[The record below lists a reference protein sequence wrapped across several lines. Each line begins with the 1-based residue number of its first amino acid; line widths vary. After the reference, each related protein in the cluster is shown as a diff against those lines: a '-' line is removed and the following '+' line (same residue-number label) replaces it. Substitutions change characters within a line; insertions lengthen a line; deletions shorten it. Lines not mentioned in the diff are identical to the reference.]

1 MPFQK
6 SFNILLEDVDTAE
19 NSNFLLLDRT
29 ADGVDVGDK
38 LIGVDASASEA
49 KPSGLTENAN
59 GDADYD
65 KRNVLA
71 TESGWVFKP
80 GTPNSGNDNKGAQP
94 EVLVC
99 VRGLASSIDVPTSP
113 QISIGNTSDKTK
125 FFPDG
130 DTFTGVASSTLGDI
144 TVYCYFNEPVHVT
157 GTPQLQL
164 KQATA
169 LGSTFG
175 TIMDINTSVSVFS
188 EGIVAFSLP
197 ASTDTR
203 TSNVTNNTLGI
214 KADDAISLN
223 SGTIQ
228 KLNNERIIL
237 ESGVANDQVYLKLDG
252 TDSSSRD
259 NNGFVTHEGGIG
271 LPADLTLSIDS
282 NATMTVS

>member
-80 GTPNSGNDNKGAQP
+80 GTPNSGSDNKGAQP

-99 VRGLASSIDVPTSP
+99 IRGLASSIDVPTSP

-125 FFPDG
+125 YYPDG

-197 ASTDTR
+197 ASTDTQ
-203 TSNVTNNTLGI
+203 TSAVTNNTLGI

>member
-80 GTPNSGNDNKGAQP
+80 GTPNSGSDNKGAQP

-214 KADDAISLN
+214 KADDEISLN

-228 KLNNERIIL
+228 KLNTERVIL

-271 LPADLTLSIDS
+271 LPADLALSIDS

>member
-94 EVLVC
+94 EVIAC

-130 DTFTGVASSTLGDI
+130 DTFSGVASSTLGDI

-197 ASTDTR
+197 AGTDTQ
-203 TSNVTNNTLGI
+203 TSAVTNNTLGI

>member
-1 MPFQK
+1 
-6 SFNILLEDVDTAE
+6 
-19 NSNFLLLDRT
+19 
-29 ADGVDVGDK
+29 
-38 LIGVDASASEA
+38 
-49 KPSGLTENAN
+49 
-59 GDADYD
+59 
-65 KRNVLA
+65 
-71 TESGWVFKP
+71 
-80 GTPNSGNDNKGAQP
+80 
-94 EVLVC
+94 
-99 VRGLASSIDVPTSP
+99 
-113 QISIGNTSDKTK
+113 
-125 FFPDG
+125 
-130 DTFTGVASSTLGDI
+130 
-144 TVYCYFNEPVHVT
+144 
-157 GTPQLQL
+157 
-164 KQATA
+164 
-169 LGSTFG
+169 
-175 TIMDINTSVSVFS
+175 MDINTSVSVFS

-197 ASTDTR
+197 AGTDTQ

>member
-80 GTPNSGNDNKGAQP
+80 GTPNSGSDNKGAQP

-169 LGSTFG
+169 LGSNFET
-175 TIMDINTSVSVFS
+175 TMDINTSVSVFS

-214 KADDAISLN
+214 KADDEISLN
-223 SGTIQ
+223 SGTVQ

-271 LPADLTLSIDS
+271 LPADLALSIDS

>member
-80 GTPNSGNDNKGAQP
+80 GTPNSGSDNKGAQP

-197 ASTDTR
+197 AGTDTQ

-214 KADDAISLN
+214 KADDEISLN
-223 SGTIQ
+223 SGTVQ

-271 LPADLTLSIDS
+271 LPADLALSIDS

>member
-125 FFPDG
+125 YYPDG

-214 KADDAISLN
+214 KADDEISLN
-223 SGTIQ
+223 SGTVQ

-271 LPADLTLSIDS
+271 LPADLALSIDS

>member
-71 TESGWVFKP
+71 TESGWVFKA
-80 GTPNSGNDNKGAQP
+80 GTPNSGSDNKGAQP

-130 DTFTGVASSTLGDI
+130 DTFSGVASSTLGDI

-197 ASTDTR
+197 AGTDTQ

-214 KADDAISLN
+214 KADDEISLN

-271 LPADLTLSIDS
+271 LPADLTLTLDS
-282 NATMTVS
+282 DATMTVS

>member
-29 ADGVDVGDK
+29 ADGIDVGDK

-94 EVLVC
+94 EVIAC

-197 ASTDTR
+197 AGTDTQ
-203 TSNVTNNTLGI
+203 TSAVTNNTLGI

-282 NATMTVS
+282 NATLTVS

>member
-1 MPFQK
+1 MPLAK
-6 SFNILLEDVDTAE
+6 SFNIVLEDSSAE
-19 NSNFLLLDRT
+19 NEYVVLNGTDSTGVADSGDR
-29 ADGVDVGDK
+29 V
-38 LIGVDASASEA
+38 IGLDASQSEA
-49 KPSGLTENAN
+49 KPSWLTEAADGS
-59 GDADYD
+59 GDYA
-65 KRNVLA
+65 KENVIA
-71 TESGWVFKP
+71 FDGGWGFQP
-80 GTPNSGNDNKGAQP
+80 GLGSSGNDNANADP
-94 EVLVC
+94 EIIAAI
-99 VRGLASSIDVPTSP
+99 RGLRKSIDVPTAP
-113 QISIGNTSDKTK
+113 QVTIGNASDKTK
-125 FFPDG
+125 YYPDG
-130 DTFTGVASSTLGDI
+130 DTFTGVASSSAGDI
-144 TVYCYFNEPVHVT
+144 VVYVRFNEQIDVT

-214 KADDAISLN
+214 KADDEISLN
-223 SGTIQ
+223 SGTVQ

-259 NNGFVTHEGGIG
+259 NNGFVTHEGGVG
-271 LPADLTLSIDS
+271 MAANLALSIDS

>member
-80 GTPNSGNDNKGAQP
+80 GTPNSGSDNKGAQP

-175 TIMDINTSVSVFS
+175 TIMDFNSTVSVLS

-197 ASTDTR
+197 ASEDTR

-214 KADDAISLN
+214 KADDEISLN

-259 NNGFVTHEGGIG
+259 NNGFVTH
-271 LPADLTLSIDS
+271 
-282 NATMTVS
+282 

>member
-80 GTPNSGNDNKGAQP
+80 GTPNSGSDNKGAQP

-130 DTFTGVASSTLGDI
+130 DTFSGVASSTLGDI

-197 ASTDTR
+197 AGTDTQ
-203 TSNVTNNTLGI
+203 TSAVTNNTLGI

-271 LPADLTLSIDS
+271 LPADLALSIDS

>member
-130 DTFTGVASSTLGDI
+130 DTFSGVASSTLGDI

-169 LGSTFG
+169 LGSNFET
-175 TIMDINTSVSVFS
+175 TMDINTSVSVFS

-197 ASTDTR
+197 ASTDTQ
-203 TSNVTNNTLGI
+203 TSAVTNNTLGI

-259 NNGFVTHEGGIG
+259 NNGFVTHEGGVG
-271 LPADLTLSIDS
+271 MPADLALSIDS